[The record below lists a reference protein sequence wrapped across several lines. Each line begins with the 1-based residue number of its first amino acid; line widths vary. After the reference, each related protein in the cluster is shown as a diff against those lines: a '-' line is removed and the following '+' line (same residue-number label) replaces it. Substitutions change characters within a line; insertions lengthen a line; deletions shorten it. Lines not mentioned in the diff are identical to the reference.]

1 MKLKNNLK
9 KRQPRRMNHH
19 QSKLKLKVN
28 KLFKNLILKIELLKE
43 KNKIVESDQDQI
55 VCKGIERRKVGVK
68 GVIIIGVV
76 PEIPDQDQ
84 EIEEDQGVGAEAKVK
99 VEAGVVETVNIG
111 EEVVTIDHPE
121 MVVNI
126 EKEKIAETLVGM
138 KMSKMIEVEKKG
150 PSAIEIC
157 I

>member
-19 QSKLKLKVN
+19 QLKLKLKVN
-28 KLFKNLILKIELLKE
+28 KLFKNLILQIELLKE

-84 EIEEDQGVGAEAKVK
+84 EIDDEVV
-99 VEAGVVETVNIG
+99 VEA
-111 EEVVTIDHPE
+111 P
-121 MVVNI
+121 
-126 EKEKIAETLVGM
+126 KERPV
-138 KMSKMIEVEKKG
+138 KG
-150 PSAIEIC
+150 PVSIDPLLGF
-157 I
+157 